1 MSDTRKARAT
11 VPRKPRRSALR
22 ETDAHI
28 VRQDLAAV
36 LVLLRQA
43 EALTRLEL
51 EAQTGLGRAAVSD
64 RLAALSDLGL
74 VEEGEAGKSSGGR
87 APRLIRFRRDAGVV
101 LVAVVGQS
109 ALGMGVADL
118 AGTLV
123 FEHHE
128 ATAADLA
135 PGAVIARLITLFD
148 WALEQLSFTSEDA
161 WSIALSL
168 PGPMDGPTDG
178 SMDAASWR
186 GVPVAM
192 ELMTRYRCSVHLR
205 SRIQMMTL
213 GEMRQSLA
221 ANSNLLVIDVG
232 KEINAGV
239 ISGGH
244 LHLGAQHS
252 AGLLGHTPV
261 TGAVE
266 PCRCGNNG
274 CLETQVGSAAL
285 AADGVAAAI
294 AGRSDALA
302 AVLASKGAL
311 DAIDVLQ
318 CAQGGDGVA
327 AELLARAGRL
337 IGSAAA
343 TLVNVLNPSA
353 IVLTGRIA
361 QTGDVLLAAFRETL
375 YRTCH
380 PLVTRDLVIMRSV
393 LGSSGSLVGAA
404 IVATD
409 ALFEAD
415 MLAGWVGTGTPSQHP
430 ALLERIDEAERQRP
444 VPSVQPP
451 SAFAASERA
460 P

>member
-1 MSDTRKARAT
+1 MSESRKARAK
-11 VPRKPRRSALR
+11 VPRKPRQSAVR
-22 ETDAHI
+22 ETEAH
-28 VRQDLAAV
+28 VDRQDLAAV
-36 LVLLRQA
+36 VALLR
-43 EALTRLEL
+43 EGVALTRLEL
-51 EAQTGLGRAAVSD
+51 EAETGLGRAAVSD
-64 RLAALSDLGL
+64 RLAALVDLGL
-74 VEEGEAGKSSGGR
+74 VQEGEAGKSSGGR
-87 APRLIRFRRDAGVV
+87 APRLIGFRRNAGAV

-109 ALGMGVADL
+109 TLGMGVADL

-135 PGAVIARLITLFD
+135 PDAVVARLVTLFD
-148 WALEQLSFTSEDA
+148 WALEQLSFTSEHA

-168 PGPMDGPTDG
+168 PGPMEGPV
-178 SMDAASWR
+178 DAASWL

-192 ELMTRYRCSVHLR
+192 QLMTRYRCSVHLR

-213 GEMRQSLA
+213 GEMRQSPA
-221 ANSNLLVIDVG
+221 AHSNLLVIDVG

-239 ISGGH
+239 ISAGH

-261 TGAVE
+261 AGAVDL
-266 PCRCGNNG
+266 CWCGNNG

-285 AADGVAAAI
+285 AADGRAAAI
-294 AGRSDALA
+294 DGRSDALA

-311 DAIDVLQ
+311 TAIDVLQ

-327 AELLARAGRL
+327 AELLANAGRL

-361 QTGDVLLAAFRETL
+361 QTGDMLLAAFRETL

-380 PLVTRDLVIMRSV
+380 PLVTRDLITLRSV

-415 MLAGWVGTGTPSQHP
+415 TLAGWVGTGTPLQHP
-430 ALLERIDEAERQRP
+430 ALLARIDEAERQRP
-444 VPSVQPP
+444 ELSVQPP
-451 SAFAASERA
+451 STFADSELAS
-460 P
+460 

>member
-1 MSDTRKARAT
+1 MREADARI
-11 VPRKPRRSALR
+11 
-22 ETDAHI
+22 D
-28 VRQDLAAV
+28 RQDLAAV
-36 LVLLRQA
+36 LVLLRQG
-43 EALTRLEL
+43 EALTRLQL
-51 EAQTGLGRAAVSD
+51 ETETGLGRAAVSD
-64 RLAALSDLGL
+64 RLAALVDLGL

-87 APRLIRFRRDAGVV
+87 APRLIRFRRNAGAV

-109 ALGMGVADL
+109 TLGMGVADL
-118 AGTLV
+118 TGTLV

-128 ATAADLA
+128 ATTADLA
-135 PGAVIARLITLFD
+135 PDAVVARLVTLFD

-168 PGPMDGPTDG
+168 PGSMDAPMDG
-178 SMDAASWR
+178 SMDTASWR
-186 GVPVAM
+186 GVPVASQ
-192 ELMTRYRCSVHLR
+192 LMTRYSCSVHLR

-213 GEMRQSLA
+213 GEMLQSST
-221 ANSNLLVIDVG
+221 ANANLLVIDVG

-239 ISGGH
+239 ISAGH

-261 TGAVE
+261 AGADA

-274 CLETQVGSAAL
+274 CLETQVGSAAI
-285 AADGVAAAI
+285 AADGTAAAI
-294 AGRSDALA
+294 EGRCDPLA
-302 AVLASKGAL
+302 AVLESKGVL
-311 DAIDVLQ
+311 TVIDVLQ
-318 CAQGGDGVA
+318 CAQGGDSVA

-337 IGSAAA
+337 IGSGAA

-380 PLVTRDLVIMRSV
+380 PLVTRDLTIMRSV

-404 IVATD
+404 KVATD
-409 ALFEAD
+409 SLFEVD
-415 MLAGWVGTGTPSQHP
+415 TLAGWVGTGTPLQHP
-430 ALLERIDEAERQRP
+430 ELRARIDEVKRQRQA
-444 VPSVQPP
+444 PSVQPP
-451 SAFAASERA
+451 SAFATSEQAS
-460 P
+460 

>member
-1 MSDTRKARAT
+1 M
-11 VPRKPRRSALR
+11 R
-22 ETDAHI
+22 EADKH
-28 VRQDLAAV
+28 VDRQDLAAV
-36 LVLLRQA
+36 LVLLRQG
-43 EALTRLEL
+43 EPLTRLQL
-51 EAQTGLGRAAVSD
+51 EAETGLGRAAVSD
-64 RLAALSDLGL
+64 RLASLVDLGL
-74 VEEGEAGKSSGGR
+74 VEEGEAAKSSGGR
-87 APRLIRFRRDAGVV
+87 APRLIHFRRNAGAV
-101 LVAVVGQS
+101 LVAVVGQTT
-109 ALGMGVADL
+109 LGVGVADL
-118 AGTLV
+118 NGALV

-128 ATAADLA
+128 ATVADLA
-135 PGAVIARLITLFD
+135 PDAVIARLVTLFD
-148 WALEQLSFTSEDA
+148 WALEQLSFTIDDA

-168 PGPMDGPTDG
+168 PGPVVG
-178 SMDAASWR
+178 STDAASWH

-192 ELMTRYRCSVHLR
+192 QLMTRYSCSVHLR

-213 GEMRQSLA
+213 GEMLQSVT
-221 ANSNLLVIDVG
+221 ANTNLLVIDVG

-239 ISGGH
+239 ISDGH

-261 TGAVE
+261 AGADA

-274 CLETQVGSAAL
+274 CLETQVGSAAI
-285 AADGVAAAI
+285 AADGTAAAI
-294 AGRSDALA
+294 DGRCDSLA
-302 AVLASKGAL
+302 TVLESKGVL
-311 DAIDVLQ
+311 TAIDVLQ
-318 CAQGGDGVA
+318 CAQGGDSVA

-337 IGSAAA
+337 IGGAAA

-380 PLVTRDLVIMRSV
+380 PLVTRDLTIMRSV

-415 MLAGWVGTGTPSQHP
+415 TLAGWVGTGTPLQHP
-430 ALLERIDEAERQRP
+430 ELLARIDEVKQQHQA
-444 VPSVQPP
+444 PSVQPP
-451 SAFAASERA
+451 SAFATSERES
-460 P
+460 